1 VITSRGKRWTRR
13 VARHGGEERCK
24 QSFGWRS
31 LREED
36 HWEDSGVDER
46 IILRWVFRK
55 WVGGM
60 D

>member
-1 VITSRGKRWTRR
+1 MRWTRR

-24 QSFGWRS
+24 QSFGWGS